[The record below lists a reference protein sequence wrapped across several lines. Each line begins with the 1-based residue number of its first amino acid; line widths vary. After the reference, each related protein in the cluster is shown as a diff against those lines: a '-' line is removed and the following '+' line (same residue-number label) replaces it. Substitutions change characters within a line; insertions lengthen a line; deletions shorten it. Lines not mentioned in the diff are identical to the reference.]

1 MYHVCL
7 THLGVGPRAR
17 QIGDAQLIL
26 NNNKKIL
33 RKKYL
38 NIKTK
43 IIKIFKNRRRYKSW
57 NEYFLSKTE
66 NIQIISEK
74 KKIPDMI
81 ISILKN
87 LNHGMKHHEQ
97 SQNTKKTYIHDMYN
111 KEVLQIKKEINSIIQ
126 KQSRNL
132 NIRFK

>member
-17 QIGDAQLIL
+17 KIGDAQLIL

-74 KKIPDMI
+74 KKFQM
-81 ISILKN
+81 
-87 LNHGMKHHEQ
+87 
-97 SQNTKKTYIHDMYN
+97 
-111 KEVLQIKKEINSIIQ
+111 
-126 KQSRNL
+126 
-132 NIRFK
+132 